1 MHSGDPIEH
10 TGIIK
15 NIQGLNIRVSFSAQ
29 SACSNCHAKGVC
41 SVAGM
46 EEKSVDVISPGNFTI
61 GEQVKIILKRSLGY
75 KAKQGVFIVRQRVT
89 KGGHK
94 RPDIKGGRRPKA
106 NRQSMV
112 GAKSYKRIAEER
124 ANKKYVNCEVMNS
137 YLVAEDGRFKWYE
150 IIMVDREH
158 PSVRADK
165 DMAWITGDK
174 QHRRAFRGLT
184 SAGKSGR
191 GLRKKGIGA
200 EKVRPSINKL
210 GRAK

>member
-1 MHSGDPIEH
+1 MGMYKH
-10 TGIIK
+10 
-15 NIQGLNIRVSFSAQ
+15 IRDLWKKPKANLKE
-29 SACSNCHAKGVC
+29 AWK
-41 SVAGM
+41 
-46 EEKSVDVISPGNFTI
+46 ERL
-61 GEQVKIILKRSLGY
+61 ILWRKQPVTVRIARPTRIDRARSLGY
-75 KAKQGVFIVRQRVT
+75 KAKQGVFMVRQRVL

-94 RPDIKGGRRPKA
+94 RPMIKAGRRPRH

-137 YLVAEDGRFKWYE
+137 YLIAEDGRYKWFE

-165 DMAWITGDK
+165 DMAWITSDK
-174 QHRRAFRGLT
+174 HHRRAYRGLT

-191 GLRKKGIGA
+191 GLRHKGIGA
-200 EKVRPSINKL
+200 EKVRPSVNKT
-210 GRAK
+210 GRSK

>member
-1 MHSGDPIEH
+1 MGMYKQIRDLWKKPKAN
-10 TGIIK
+10 IK
-15 NIQGLNIRVSFSAQ
+15 DLWKERLILWRKEPVTIRIQRPTRLDRA
-29 SACSNCHAKGVC
+29 
-41 SVAGM
+41 
-46 EEKSVDVISPGNFTI
+46 
-61 GEQVKIILKRSLGY
+61 RSSGY
-75 KAKQGVFIVRQRVT
+75 KAKQGVFMVRQRVT

-94 RPDIKGGRRPKA
+94 RPMIKAGRRPKH

-112 GAKSYKRIAEER
+112 GGKSYQRIAEER

-165 DMAWITGDK
+165 DMAWITSDK
-174 QHRRAFRGLT
+174 QHRRAYRGLT

-191 GLRKKGIGA
+191 GMRHKGIGA
-200 EKVRPSINKL
+200 EKIRPSVNKT
-210 GRAK
+210 GRSK